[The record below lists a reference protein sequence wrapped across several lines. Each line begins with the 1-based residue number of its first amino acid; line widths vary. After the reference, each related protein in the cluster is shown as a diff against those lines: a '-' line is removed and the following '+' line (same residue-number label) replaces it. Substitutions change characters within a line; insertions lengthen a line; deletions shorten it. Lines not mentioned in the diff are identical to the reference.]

1 MHRASSTMGAVGKS
15 WRASHK
21 YFRWGKARRVCLEL
35 SGSAHRKFAHKL
47 VGEGGQ
53 SKAELKGRERGSMHR
68 VQDAAGAV
76 RES

>member
-1 MHRASSTMGAVGKS
+1 MC
-15 WRASHK
+15 
-21 YFRWGKARRVCLEL
+21 FEL

-47 VGEGGQ
+47 AEEGGQ
-53 SKAELKGRERGSMHR
+53 SKAELKGREGGSMHR